1 MKRPP
6 RFAITRAL
14 IQDSFARVIGKELHH
29 LRDVA
34 RLRAGAEICLT
45 DETGIEYIGSIEQLT
60 PDYASIALRKAQSA
74 SPARRKILLAAAL
87 IKGPRMDF
95 VVEKAAELGA
105 AELLP
110 LICSRCVP
118 NRVGTERLE
127 RWRRVAL
134 AAAKQSLAPRMDI
147 RPPIAL
153 TEMIRERSEQAVAI
167 FCAPNGDALA
177 KIVRDEQASEIL
189 MTCGPEGDF
198 TPHEIA
204 LMRDAGFRA
213 ASLGPNRLR
222 SETAALAALSIVTGA
237 LDETRDKSD

>member
-1 MKRPP
+1 MKRP

-34 RLRAGAEICLT
+34 RLRVGAEVCLI
-45 DETGIEYIGSIEQLT
+45 DEAGIEYIGAIERF
-60 PDYASIALRKAQSA
+60 DSEYASIAVRRAQSA
-74 SPARRKILLAAAL
+74 LPARRKIVLAAAL
-87 IKGPRMDF
+87 IKGQRMDF

-118 NRVGTERLE
+118 DRVGTERLE
-127 RWRRVAL
+127 RWHRVAL
-134 AAAKQSLAPRMDI
+134 AAAKQSLAPRMEI

-153 TEMIRERSEQAVAI
+153 TEMVREKSEQAVAI
-167 FCAPNGDALA
+167 FCAPSGDALA
-177 KIVRDEQASEIL
+177 TIVRDEQASEIL
-189 MTCGPEGDF
+189 IACGPEGDF
-198 TPHEIA
+198 TPHEVV

-237 LDETRDKSD
+237 LDEMRDKSD

>member
-6 RFAITRAL
+6 RFAITRAS
-14 IQDSFARVIGKELHH
+14 IQDGFARVIGNELHH

-34 RLRAGAEICLT
+34 RLRVGAKICLT
-45 DETGIEYIGSIEQLT
+45 DETGIEYVGAIEQLT
-60 PDYASIALRKAQSA
+60 PDYAKIALRKTQSGA
-74 SPARRKILLAAAL
+74 PARHKVVLGAAL
-87 IKGPRMDF
+87 IKGLRMDF

-118 NRVGTERLE
+118 DRVGTERLE

-134 AAAKQSLAPRMDI
+134 AAAKQSLAPLMDI
-147 RPPIAL
+147 HSPIAL
-153 TEMIRERSEQAVAI
+153 AEMIREKSAHAVAI
-167 FCAPNGDALA
+167 FCSPDGAALA
-177 KIVRDEQASEIL
+177 KIVRDIGTPELVVI
-189 MTCGPEGDF
+189 CGPEGDF

-204 LMRDAGFRA
+204 LMRDAGFRP

-237 LDETRDKSD
+237 LDEMREN